1 MQVPCMARNALVN
14 AWSQI
19 SLAYYFFEQVV
30 SILLWMLLSYTVCAS
45 PRNSTWFTRPFLP
58 VRGWCLGTRLGS
70 PHFHNFNVRIPK
82 QKRLGWGCAQITA
95 VGRPSRSKS
104 ATWFMGPGVDAFVQ
118 MYMHLEILLLPH
130 SIQMKKEPGSPPTVL
145 EFHEQSGVG
154 EEMVIR
160 NGLYHTWK
168 GW

>member
-1 MQVPCMARNALVN
+1 MFAFQNRRD
-14 AWSQI
+14 W
-19 SLAYYFFEQVV
+19 E
-30 SILLWMLLSYTVCAS
+30 
-45 PRNSTWFTRPFLP
+45 R
-58 VRGWCLGTRLGS
+58 
-70 PHFHNFNVRIPK
+70 
-82 QKRLGWGCAQITA
+82 GCAQITA

-154 EEMVIR
+154 EEMVYKKWFIPYVERLVGHPSIHSIR
-160 NGLYHTWK
+160 Y
-168 GW
+168 